1 MPFAPNTKGSFE
13 KTQFILCELLD
24 VYAEGVQQL
33 QITFNNGDWVLE
45 VNWMAQQPKGCPP
58 KNLFNF
64 PENKRHVFTVTGLVW
79 KVR

>member
-33 QITFNNGDWVLE
+33 QITFNNGD
-45 VNWMAQQPKGCPP
+45 
-58 KNLFNF
+58 
-64 PENKRHVFTVTGLVW
+64 
-79 KVR
+79 